1 MLQWIL
7 DEGDMMTK
15 TDSISHRVGQKLG
28 IFEYG
33 NKFQA
38 GPSDSAV

>member
-7 DEGDMMTK
+7 DEGDMMIK
-15 TDSISHRVGQKLG
+15 TGSISHRVGLKAG
-28 IFEYG
+28 MFEYG

-38 GPSDSAV
+38 SPSDSAV